1 MLKKLFLKYEE
12 VIMYII
18 MGGCTTLVYYITRF
32 GSRLLMGNIS
42 NGAMIATAIAQI
54 VSITFAFVTNKKFV
68 FKSKTNTVGQLAKEA
83 AAFYAGRAVTFCL
96 DLLIT
101 FIFVEKCSGFFI
113 DVFGLDKINYS
124 SGLLSNKFM
133 SKLMGNPEKM
143 NEFIWTML
151 SQVMILILNYVFS
164 KFVVFKKPKNAVVQE
179 KQ

>member
-1 MLKKLFLKYEE
+1 MKS
-12 VIMYII
+12 
-18 MGGCTTLVYYITRF
+18 F
-32 GSRLLMGNIS
+32 GAGRPGSGMPARS
-42 NGAMIATAIAQI
+42 
-54 VSITFAFVTNKKFV
+54 
-68 FKSKTNTVGQLAKEA
+68 A
-83 AAFYAGRAVTFCL
+83 AAFIGAR
-96 DLLIT
+96 
-101 FIFVEKCSGFFI
+101 EKCSGFFI

-164 KFVVFKKPKNAVVQE
+164 KLVVFKKPKNAVVQE